1 MQRKKNNVPLTTV
14 TRDLDTFREKTGNL
28 YQSLVVMSKRANQLA
43 TEMKED
49 LEHKL
54 QEFSSYNDNL
64 EEGEQNNEQ
73 IEISKFYEKLPKP
86 VLVSAKEFETDEIYW
101 RDPLSELTSD
111 IEEEDI

>member
-28 YQSLVVMSKRANQLA
+28 YESLVIMGKRANQLS

-54 QEFSSYNDNL
+54 QEFASYNDGT
-64 EEGEQNNEQ
+64 EENEQNNEQ

-86 VLVSAKEFETDEIYW
+86 VLVAAKEFEGDEIYW
-101 RDPLSELTSD
+101 RDPLSELEDT
-111 IEEEDI
+111 EEDDI

>member
-28 YQSLVVMSKRANQLA
+28 YKSLVIMGKRANQLA
-43 TEMKED
+43 MEMKDD

-54 QEFSSYNDNL
+54 QEFSSYNDGI
-64 EEGEQNNEQ
+64 EDGEQNNEQ

-86 VLVSAKEFETDEIYW
+86 VLVSAKEFENDEIYW
-101 RDPLSELTSD
+101 RDPLSEL
-111 IEEEDI
+111 EDDTEDDEL

>member
-28 YQSLVVMSKRANQLA
+28 YESLVIMSKRANQLS

-54 QEFSSYNDNL
+54 QEFSSYNDGT

-73 IEISKFYEKLPKP
+73 VEISKFYEKMPKP
-86 VLVSAKEFETDEIYW
+86 VLVAAKEFEIDEIYW
-101 RDPLSELTSD
+101 RDPLSGLEDTEDDD
-111 IEEEDI
+111 I